1 MEIFNN
7 LAGGFAACVSP
18 YNLLMAFVGCL
29 LGTLIGILPGLGP
42 SATMAILIPITF
54 GMDSIPAMIMMCAV
68 YCGAMYGGS
77 TTSILVNV
85 PGESSSVITAIEG
98 NQLAKQ
104 GKAGLALGLS
114 AIGSFIAG
122 VLGTLGLV
130 AAAVPLA
137 DFSLE
142 FGPAEFF
149 SLIIM
154 GMLTIIFVGGKSIPK
169 SLMSAAIGLGLGCVG
184 TDIVE
189 GKDRFTYGL
198 AELLD
203 GIDFVVV
210 VMGTFGIGEVLVSA
224 EEFMKVEPIKV
235 KFRELFP
242 TLKDI
247 FQVRWSILRGAVL
260 GFFIGILPGAGPTIA
275 SFVSYGVEKTIHKH
289 PETFGTGVVEAV
301 AAVESCNNAATSG
314 AMVPMFALGIPG
326 SGATAVM
333 LGALVLYGLRPGPM
347 LFVENAD
354 FVWAVMASMFIG
366 NVILIFLNLPLVP
379 VFASLLRISYAFI
392 YPAILI
398 ICIVG
403 AYAISTGLFDVG
415 LMLIFGVAGYF
426 MKKADIPPAPMLLA
440 LILGPMLER
449 ALYQA
454 LNLSYGNMM
463 TFITRPIS
471 ATLLGLALLMSIAVG
486 FKSVRK
492 ARALIKDGDEN

>member
-1 MEIFNN
+1 M
-7 LAGGFAACVSP
+7 GGFATCLTP
-18 YNLLMAFVGCL
+18 YNIWMALLGCL
-29 LGTLIGILPGLGP
+29 LGTLVGILPGLGP
-42 SATMAILIPITF
+42 SATIAILLPITF
-54 GMDSIPAMIMMCAV
+54 GMDATPAMIMMCAV
-68 YCGAMYGGS
+68 YYGAMYGGS

-98 NQLAKQ
+98 HQLAMQ
-104 GKAGLALGLS
+104 GKAGTALGLS

-122 VLGTLGLV
+122 ILGTIGLV

-137 DFSLE
+137 EFSLQ

-169 SLMSAAIGLGLGCVG
+169 SLMSAVIGLGLGCVG

-189 GKDRFTYGL
+189 GKDRFTYGI

-203 GIDFVVV
+203 GIDFVVL
-210 VMGTFGIGEVLVSA
+210 VMGTFGIAEVLVSA

-242 TLKDI
+242 SPREI
-247 FQVRWSILRGAVL
+247 FQVRWAVLRGTII
-260 GFFIGILPGAGPTIA
+260 GFIIGVLPGAGPTIA
-275 SFVSYGVEKTIHKH
+275 SFVTYGVEKSLSKT
-289 PETFGTGVVEAV
+289 PEKFGTGVLEGIAGP
-301 AAVESCNNAATSG
+301 ESSNNAATSG

-333 LGALVLYGLRPGPM
+333 LGALILYGLKPGPM

-366 NVILIFLNLPLVP
+366 NVILIIMNLPMVP
-379 VFASLLRISYAFI
+379 LFASLLRISYALI

-398 ICIVG
+398 ICIIG

-415 LMLIFGVAGYF
+415 MMLIFGVAGYF
-426 MKKADIPPAPMLLA
+426 MKRADIPPAPMLLA
-440 LILGPMLER
+440 LLLGPMMER

-454 LNLSYGNMM
+454 LNLSHGSMLV
-463 TFITRPIS
+463 FITRPIS
-471 ATLLGLALLMSIAVG
+471 GTLLAISLIMSIAVG
-486 FKSVRK
+486 TKAVKR
-492 ARALIKDGDEN
+492 ARAMVKDDQN